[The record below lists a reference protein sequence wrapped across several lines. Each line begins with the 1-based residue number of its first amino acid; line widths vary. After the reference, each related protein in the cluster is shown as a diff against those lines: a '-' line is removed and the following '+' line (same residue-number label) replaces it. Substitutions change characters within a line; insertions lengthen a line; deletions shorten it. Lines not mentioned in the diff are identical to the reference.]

1 MSLRHYITPLC
12 LLGMASLGA
21 AAQAQDVGDAV
32 MDAEGRV
39 FGNAVPT
46 AAMPGVAMPAPQMAM
61 PAAPVMP
68 RMAAPA
74 EPTGPAPAPQWDN
87 AGFERAK
94 ADWLYECRR
103 RYPAGKKGTTLG
115 AVLGGVV
122 GGVLGNRI
130 AGRGDRT
137 VGTVAGAVLGGV
149 AGGAIGNSADRSRS
163 RDYCESYLE
172 DYLARQ
178 QYGYG
183 QYGYGQPGVTYGY
196 VQQQVTM
203 MVPVMMV
210 QQQATV
216 QPKRE
221 CKETIVTEE
230 WVPVPTKRRVI
241 YKSVP
246 DKRVRIVPD
255 KRVRIN

>member
-1 MSLRHYITPLC
+1 MSLRQIFTPLC
-12 LLGMASLGA
+12 LIGVLGMAN
-21 AAQAQDVGDAV
+21 AAQAQSAGDAV
-32 MDAEGRV
+32 MDAAGRV
-39 FGNAVPT
+39 YGN
-46 AAMPGVAMPAPQMAM
+46 AMPAPAM
-61 PAAPVMP
+61 PAPSMVMSAAPAMP
-68 RMAAPA
+68 QMAAPA
-74 EPTGPAPAPQWDN
+74 AQIAPAGAPGWN
-87 AGFERAK
+87 HAGWEQAK

-103 RYPAGKKGTTLG
+103 RYPAGKKSTTLG

-163 RDYCESYLE
+163 RDYCESYLD
-172 DYLARQ
+172 DYLSRQ
-178 QYGYG
+178 QAYGH
-183 QYGYGQPGVTYGY
+183 GQPGMTYGY

-203 MVPVMMV
+203 MVPVMMM
-210 QQQATV
+210 QQHAAV
-216 QPKRE
+216 QPQRE

-230 WVPVPTKRRVI
+230 WVPVRAKRRVI
-241 YKSVP
+241 YKTVTVP

-255 KRVRIN
+255 KRVRTY